1 MDLWLLHFSN
11 QTIATPWLDPIM
23 AGLTLYGLRG
33 LPLLGIGLVLFRQ
46 WRLGWTLLAAFAVA
60 LLITFTFY
68 YLALR
73 PRPEHVRLIVPKP
86 AYPSYPS
93 GHSATAFAVAA
104 LLALAYRRRWITTL
118 ALISAALIAYSRL
131 YLGHHY
137 PSDVLAG
144 SVLGT
149 AVGAAAYG
157 LSLAA
162 GDSKQRLRWLLWP
175 QIALVFMVSQMA
187 YLNLRPQN
195 LMAWPFSDKVLHF
208 LLFGL
213 VVFWLNLW
221 LEDRRMTFG
230 RWALPV
236 AVVLPFTLAMLDEGA
251 QHFSPLRSMDVT
263 DMASDLL
270 GMYCFWW
277 LSQKLFQGNQQPAAT
292 QPEPQM

>member
-1 MDLWLLHFSN
+1 MDLWLLHLTN

-33 LPLLGIGLVLFRQ
+33 LPLLGLLFVLLRQ
-46 WRLGWTLLAAFAVA
+46 RRLGWTILAAFGVA
-60 LLITFTFY
+60 LLITFAFY

-73 PRPEHVRLIVPKP
+73 PRPEHVRLIVARP

-93 GHSATAFAVAA
+93 GHSATAFAVAI
-104 LLALAYRRRWITTL
+104 LLALAYRRRWVTIVVL
-118 ALISAALIAYSRL
+118 LGAALIAFSRL

-137 PSDVLAG
+137 PSDVFAG

-149 AVGAAAYG
+149 TVGAAAYG
-157 LSLAA
+157 LSLVP
-162 GDSKQRLRWLLWP
+162 GDRRERLRWLLWP
-175 QIALVFMVSQMA
+175 QIALVFLVSQMA
-187 YLNLRPQN
+187 YLNLLPRN
-195 LMAWPFSDKVLHF
+195 LLAWPLSDKTLHF

-221 LEDRRMTFG
+221 LDDRRMTFG
-230 RWALPV
+230 RWAIPMAVLLPFVV
-236 AVVLPFTLAMLDEGA
+236 AVLDEGA
-251 QHFSPLRSMDVT
+251 QHFSPLRSMDMT

-277 LSQKLFQGNQQPAAT
+277 LSQKFFQERLTDSPSH
-292 QPEPQM
+292 